1 MKYIASCSFGKDSLA
16 LILKLLELNYPL
28 DEVIFYD
35 SGVEFQ
41 AIYSNKNK
49 LKTIL
54 ESKNIR
60 FTELKPTYNFIYLM
74 TEKPVQKRDFSVQN
88 GYKWCG
94 GRCRWGTTYKLQS
107 IKNHYKKYNDFIV
120 EYVGI
125 AADEQERLLRERIKV
140 CSNKIKLYPLAEW
153 QMTEKDCLDYCY
165 KNGWNWLENDIELY
179 SVLDRV
185 SCWCCRNKNLKELKN
200 IYNFLP
206 NYWENLR
213 ELQKKIDIPFRN
225 KSTIFELENQFKNQS
240 LTDKNSR

>member
-49 LKTIL
+49 LKPIL

-74 TEKPVQKRDFSVQN
+74 TEKPVHKRDFSVQN

-94 GRCRWGTTYKLQS
+94 GRCRWGTTYKLQA
-107 IKNHYKKYNDFIV
+107 IKNHYKQYNDFVV

-125 AADEQERLLRERIKV
+125 AADEQDRLLRERTKV
-140 CSNKIKLYPLAEW
+140 CSNKLKLYPLAEW

-165 KNGWNWLENDIELY
+165 KNGWNWLENGIEL
-179 SVLDRV
+179 
-185 SCWCCRNKNLKELKN
+185 
-200 IYNFLP
+200 
-206 NYWENLR
+206 
-213 ELQKKIDIPFRN
+213 
-225 KSTIFELENQFKNQS
+225 
-240 LTDKNSR
+240 

>member
-49 LKTIL
+49 LKPIL
-54 ESKNIR
+54 ESKNIK

-107 IKNHYKKYNDFIV
+107 IKNHYKKYNDFVV

-153 QMTEKDCLDYCY
+153 QMNEKDCLDYCY
-165 KNGWNWLENDIELY
+165 KNGWNWIENGIELY
-179 SVLDRV
+179 SILDRV

-200 IYNFLP
+200 IYKFLP
-206 NYWENLR
+206 NYWEKLR

-240 LTDKNSR
+240 LNDKNSR

>member
-1 MKYIASCSFGKDSLA
+1 MRYIASCSFGKDSLA
-16 LILKLLELNYPL
+16 LILKLLELKYPL

-54 ESKNIR
+54 ESKNIT

-74 TEKPVQKRDFSVQN
+74 TEKPVNKRDFSVQN

-94 GRCRWGTTYKLQS
+94 GKCRWGTTYKLQA
-107 IKNHYKKYNDFIV
+107 IKNHYKQYNDFVV

-125 AADEQERLLRERIKV
+125 AADEQERLLRERRKI
-140 CSNKIKLYPLAEW
+140 CSNKIKLYPLVEW

-200 IYNFLP
+200 IYYFLP
-206 NYWENLR
+206 NYWEKLR